1 MEGAAKSRTSGS
13 SGPLEKTRPL
23 SRKALGAYQAIG
35 NHADMEE
42 EEEAEVT
49 RVSGTVGNL
58 IEVLRQ
64 AHLDNGKLYYYG
76 TPDPRKRGHKI
87 MPVTPFV
94 FELFIYN
101 SIYQV
106 DWPASLE
113 ARRVV
118 NHPRDAEGFTET
130 KQQRELEKFLK
141 PHVREAPA
149 LLYEAFLPIRDA
161 SLEGDWTPVV
171 PDARISAEE
180 GERFFEGLR
189 SLRDM
194 LLREERPQAL
204 RASNQCFDLI
214 AECRRIVYLVRNNI
228 FHGSKTLGET
238 YEPNQ
243 QRRIELYLTFLR
255 CMNKLFF
262 SVCDKIGVETASNP
276 SMQPTGSAGG

>member
-1 MEGAAKSRTSGS
+1 
-13 SGPLEKTRPL
+13 
-23 SRKALGAYQAIG
+23 
-35 NHADMEE
+35 MEE
-42 EEEAEVT
+42 EEEAEASAIT
-49 RVSGTVGNL
+49 GTVVNL

-64 AHLDNGKLYYYG
+64 AHRENAKLYYYG
-76 TPDPRKRGHKI
+76 TADPRQRGRRI

-106 DWPASLE
+106 DWPASLK

-118 NHPRDAEGFTET
+118 NHPRDEEAGFSET

-141 PHVREAPA
+141 PHVQKEPA
-149 LLYEAFLPIRDA
+149 LLYKTFVPIRDA
-161 SLEGDWTPVV
+161 ILEGDWTVVV

-180 GERFFEGLR
+180 GERFFERLR

-194 LLREERPQAL
+194 LRVTEKPEAF
-204 RASNQCFDLI
+204 RANNACFDLI
-214 AECRRIVYLVRNNI
+214 AECRRYVYLVRNNI

-243 QRRIELYLTFLR
+243 RQRIELYLTFVR
-255 CMNKLFF
+255 CINRLFF
-262 SVCDKIGVETASNP
+262 SVCERK
-276 SMQPTGSAGG
+276 